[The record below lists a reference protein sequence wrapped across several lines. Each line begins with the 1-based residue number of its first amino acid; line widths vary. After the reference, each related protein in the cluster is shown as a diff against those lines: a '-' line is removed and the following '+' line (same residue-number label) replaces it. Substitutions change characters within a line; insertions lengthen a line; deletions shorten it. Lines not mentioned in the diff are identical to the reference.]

1 MATISERKSQHG
13 SKWQAKVRRLG
24 HPTYSR
30 TFDTEEEAQ
39 QWSRDKEASLD
50 AGQDQTADAAELLT
64 VSGLM
69 SMYKTAMPD
78 NAQLPVADM
87 SISSLWNMPLT
98 DVQPE
103 DITAFSPEPNEATA
117 TLQAAIEYARREFD
131 IRLPRNPVLAAYAK
145 PAQVRERRIP
155 SYEETL
161 LLDEAANTRGGYLH
175 DAIIVAIETA
185 LMQHEIIKLDWSE
198 VDLDNKVIRVN
209 GKAGVRVIPISDR
222 LLEVL
227 KNRGIKSN
235 GLVFDGVSSM
245 ALQRAFIRTVER
257 AKIADLHFN
266 DLRYEA
272 LCRMLAQGLSMQQL
286 WSIIGSKTLHPLE
299 RILGKSDSI

>member
-24 HPTYSR
+24 HPTHSH
-30 TFDTEEEAQ
+30 TFDTREEAE
-39 QWSRDKEASLD
+39 QWARDKEASID
-50 AGQDQTADAAELLT
+50 SGEDMSRSFAEGLT
-64 VSGLM
+64 VKGLLAL
-69 SMYKTAMPD
+69 YKKVSKKVT
-78 NAQLPVADM
+78 LPVADLAH
-87 SISSLWNMPLT
+87 SKLWNMPLSEIL
-98 DVQPE
+98 PE
-103 DITAFSPEPNEATA
+103 DIVEFSAEPNEATV
-117 TLQAAIEYARREFD
+117 TLQAAIEYARRKYD
-131 IRLPRNPVLAAYAK
+131 IYLPRNPVIAAYAK
-145 PAQVRERRIP
+145 PIHTRERRITGAD
-155 SYEETL
+155 EHL
-161 LLDEAANTRGGYLH
+161 LLDEATNTRGGYLH
-175 DAIIVAIETA
+175 DAIIVALDTA
-185 LMQHEIIKLDWSE
+185 LMQHEIIKLDWSD
-198 VDLDNKVIRVN
+198 VDLDNRVIRVN

-286 WSIIGSKTLHPLE
+286 WSIIGSKTLHPLA
-299 RILGKSDSI
+299 RILGTSEGI

>member
-30 TFDTEEEAQ
+30 TFDTKEDAELWAA
-39 QWSRDKEASLD
+39 DKENSLD
-50 AGQDQTADAAELLT
+50 AGQDQLTDAAELLS
-64 VSGLM
+64 VGDLLAMYKM
-69 SMYKTAMPD
+69 SMPD
-78 NAQLPVADM
+78 KVQLPVADM
-87 SISSLWNMPLT
+87 AKSNLWNMIIT
-98 DVQPE
+98 DIQPE
-103 DITAFSPEPNEATA
+103 DVTAFSAEPNEATA

-131 IRLPRNPVLAAYAK
+131 IRLARNPVVAAYAK
-145 PAQVRERRIP
+145 QTQTRERRIP
-155 SYEETL
+155 DYEEQAL
-161 LLDEAANTRGGYLH
+161 LAEAANTRGGYLR
-175 DAIIVAIETA
+175 DSIIIALDTA
-185 LMQHEIIKLDWSE
+185 LMQHEIIKLDWSD

-266 DLRYEA
+266 DLRYES
-272 LCRMLAQGLSMQQL
+272 LCRMLAHGLSMQQL
-286 WSIIGSKTLHPLE
+286 WSIIGSKTLHPLA
-299 RILGKSDSI
+299 RILGTSE